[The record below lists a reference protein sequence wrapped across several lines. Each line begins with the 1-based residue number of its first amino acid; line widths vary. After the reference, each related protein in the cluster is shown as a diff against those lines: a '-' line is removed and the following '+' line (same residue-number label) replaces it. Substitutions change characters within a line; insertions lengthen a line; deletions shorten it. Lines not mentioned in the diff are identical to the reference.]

1 MLEIIKTEDFL
12 LCFLTTKNG
21 DHKAEDTSLKKK
33 NQGSIRIKTECKV
46 KNIKEQSGSL

>member
-21 DHKAEDTSLKKK
+21 DHKAEDTSLKK
-33 NQGSIRIKTECKV
+33 NQEALESRLNV
-46 KNIKEQSGSL
+46 R

>member
-33 NQGSIRIKTECKV
+33 
-46 KNIKEQSGSL
+46 IKEALESRLNVR